1 VIHTNIIMKNEQVW
15 HSNDSLLERLKVG
28 DLDAFNVIYERYWSV
43 LVNES
48 YKRLHNMALCE
59 EVVQDVFIE
68 LWQQRAV
75 RDIQNL
81 EAYLRTCMKF
91 KVFEV
96 YRKNT
101 RTKSMLEENLSLI
114 QEHEISEYDQYAE
127 KDLKSL
133 IEQWIAHLP
142 QKRKEI
148 FKMRYLDELSTK
160 EISEMTESSQ
170 NTIQNHLGISIAKLR
185 KLIIQHFLFFII
197 TLLH

>member
-1 VIHTNIIMKNEQVW
+1 MVHTNIIMKNEHIG
-15 HSNDSLLERLKVG
+15 HSKESLLERLKLG
-28 DLDAFNVIYERYWSV
+28 DLEAFNMIYEQYWS
-43 LVNES
+43 LLINES

-59 EVVQDVFIE
+59 EVVQDVFID

-75 RDIQNL
+75 REIQNL

-91 KVFEV
+91 KVFEI
-96 YRKNT
+96 YRKNR
-101 RTKSMLEENLSLI
+101 RTKSMLEENLSLM

-127 KDLKSL
+127 KDLRSL
-133 IEQWIAHLP
+133 IQEWIAHLP

-185 KLIIQHFLFFII
+185 KLIIQHFLVFIL
-197 TLLH
+197 TLFY

>member
-1 VIHTNIIMKNEQVW
+1 MKNEHIG
-15 HSNDSLLERLKVG
+15 HSKESLLERLKLG
-28 DLDAFNVIYERYWSV
+28 DLEAFNMIYEQYWS
-43 LVNES
+43 LLINES

-59 EVVQDVFIE
+59 EVVQDVFID

-96 YRKNT
+96 YRKN
-101 RTKSMLEENLSLI
+101 RKTKSMLEENLSLM
-114 QEHEISEYDQYAE
+114 QQHEISEYDQYAQ
-127 KDLKSL
+127 KDLRSL
-133 IEQWIAHLP
+133 IEDWIAHLP

-160 EISEMTESSQ
+160 EISEMTQSSQ

-185 KLIIQHFLFFII
+185 KLIIQHFLLFIL
-197 TLLH
+197 TLFH

>member
-1 VIHTNIIMKNEQVW
+1 MKNEHVW
-15 HSNDSLLERLKVG
+15 HSKESLLERLKLG
-28 DLDAFNVIYERYWSV
+28 DLEAFNMIYEQYWSV
-43 LVNES
+43 LINES

-59 EVVQDVFIE
+59 EVVQDVFID

-75 RDIQNL
+75 REIQNL

-91 KVFEV
+91 KVFEI
-96 YRKNT
+96 YRKNR
-101 RTKSMLEENLSLI
+101 RTKSMLEENLSLM

-133 IEQWIAHLP
+133 IEEWIAHLP
-142 QKRKEI
+142 EKRKEI

-170 NTIQNHLGISIAKLR
+170 NTVQNHLGISIAKLR
-185 KLIIQHFLFFII
+185 KLIIQHFLLF
-197 TLLH
+197 TLTLFH

>member
-1 VIHTNIIMKNEQVW
+1 MKNEHVW
-15 HSNDSLLERLKVG
+15 HSKESLLERLKLG
-28 DLDAFNVIYERYWSV
+28 DLEAFNMIYEQYWSV
-43 LVNES
+43 LINES

-59 EVVQDVFIE
+59 EVVQDVFID

-75 RDIQNL
+75 REIQNL

-91 KVFEV
+91 KVFEI
-96 YRKNT
+96 YRKNR
-101 RTKSMLEENLSLI
+101 RTKSMLEENLSLM

-133 IEQWIAHLP
+133 IEEWIAHLP

-170 NTIQNHLGISIAKLR
+170 NTVQNHLGISIAKLR
-185 KLIIQHFLFFII
+185 KLIIQHFLLFIL
-197 TLLH
+197 TLFH

>member
-1 VIHTNIIMKNEQVW
+1 MKNEHVW
-15 HSNDSLLERLKVG
+15 HSKESLLERLKLG
-28 DLDAFNVIYERYWSV
+28 DLEAFNMIYEQYWSV
-43 LVNES
+43 LINES

-59 EVVQDVFIE
+59 EVVQDVFID

-75 RDIQNL
+75 REIQNL

-91 KVFEV
+91 KVFEI
-96 YRKNT
+96 YRKNR
-101 RTKSMLEENLSLI
+101 RTKSMLEENLSLM
-114 QEHEISEYDQYAE
+114 QEHEISDYDQYAE

-133 IEQWIAHLP
+133 IQEWIAHLP

-170 NTIQNHLGISIAKLR
+170 NTVQNHLGISIAKLR
-185 KLIIQHFLFFII
+185 KLIIQHFLLF
-197 TLLH
+197 TLTLFH

>member
-1 VIHTNIIMKNEQVW
+1 MKNEHVW
-15 HSNDSLLERLKVG
+15 HSNESLLERLKLG

-48 YKRLHNMALCE
+48 FKRLNNMALCE
-59 EVVQDVFIE
+59 EVVQDVFID

-96 YRKNT
+96 YKKNR
-101 RTKSMLEENLSLI
+101 RTKSMLEENLSLM
-114 QEHEISEYDQYAE
+114 QKNEISEYDQYAE

-133 IEQWIAHLP
+133 IEEWIAHLP

-148 FKMRYLDELSTK
+148 FKMRYLDEFSTK

-185 KLIIQHFLFFII
+185 KLIIQHFLVFIL
-197 TLLH
+197 TLFY

>member
-1 VIHTNIIMKNEQVW
+1 MKNEHVL
-15 HSNDSLLERLKVG
+15 HSNESLLERLKMG

-48 YKRLHNMALCE
+48 FKRLNNMALCE
-59 EVVQDVFIE
+59 EVVQDVFID

-96 YRKNT
+96 YKKNR
-101 RTKSMLEENLSLI
+101 RTKSMLEENLSLM
-114 QEHEISEYDQYAE
+114 QKHEISEYDQYAE

-133 IEQWIAHLP
+133 IEEWIAHLP

-185 KLIIQHFLFFII
+185 KLIIQHFLVFIL
-197 TLLH
+197 TLFH

>member
-1 VIHTNIIMKNEQVW
+1 MKNEHVW
-15 HSNDSLLERLKVG
+15 HSNESLIERLKEG

-48 YKRLHNMALCE
+48 YKRLNNMALCE
-59 EVVQDVFIE
+59 EVVQDVFID
-68 LWQQRAV
+68 LWQQRAA

-96 YRKNT
+96 YRKNR
-101 RTKSMLEENLSLI
+101 RTKSMLEENQSLM
-114 QEHEISEYDQYAE
+114 QEHEISDYDQYAE

-133 IEQWIAHLP
+133 IEEWIAHLP

-185 KLIIQHFLFFII
+185 KLIIQHFLVSIL
-197 TLLH
+197 TLFY

>member
-1 VIHTNIIMKNEQVW
+1 MVHTNIIMKNEHIG
-15 HSNDSLLERLKVG
+15 HSKESLLELLKLG
-28 DLDAFNVIYERYWSV
+28 DLEAFNMIYEQYWS
-43 LVNES
+43 LLINES

-59 EVVQDVFIE
+59 EVVQDVFID

-75 RDIQNL
+75 REIQNL

-91 KVFEV
+91 KVFEI
-96 YRKNT
+96 YRKNR
-101 RTKSMLEENLSLI
+101 RTKSMLEENLSLM

-127 KDLKSL
+127 KDLRSL
-133 IEQWIAHLP
+133 IQEWIAHLP

-160 EISEMTESSQ
+160 EISEMTQSSQ

-185 KLIIQHFLFFII
+185 KLIIQHFLLFIL
-197 TLLH
+197 TLFH

>member
-1 VIHTNIIMKNEQVW
+1 MHTNIIMKNEHIG
-15 HSNDSLLERLKVG
+15 HSKESLLERLKLG
-28 DLDAFNVIYERYWSV
+28 DLEAFNMIYEQYWS
-43 LVNES
+43 LLINES

-59 EVVQDVFIE
+59 EVVQDIFID

-75 RDIQNL
+75 REIQNL

-96 YRKNT
+96 YRKN
-101 RTKSMLEENLSLI
+101 RKTKSMLEENLSLM
-114 QEHEISEYDQYAE
+114 QQHEISEYDQYAQ

-133 IEQWIAHLP
+133 IEDWIAHLP

-160 EISEMTESSQ
+160 EISEMTQSSQ

-185 KLIIQHFLFFII
+185 KLIIQHFLLFIL
-197 TLLH
+197 TLFH

>member
-1 VIHTNIIMKNEQVW
+1 MKNEHVW
-15 HSNDSLLERLKVG
+15 HSKESLLERLKLG
-28 DLDAFNVIYERYWSV
+28 DLEAFNMIYEQYWSV
-43 LVNES
+43 LINES

-59 EVVQDVFIE
+59 EVVQDVFID

-75 RDIQNL
+75 REIQNL

-91 KVFEV
+91 KVFEI
-96 YRKNT
+96 YRKNR
-101 RTKSMLEENLSLI
+101 RTKSMLEENLSLM

-133 IEQWIAHLP
+133 IEEWIAHLP

-170 NTIQNHLGISIAKLR
+170 NTVQNHLGISIAKLR
-185 KLIIQHFLFFII
+185 KLIIQHFLLF
-197 TLLH
+197 TLTLFH

>member
-1 VIHTNIIMKNEQVW
+1 MKNEHVW
-15 HSNDSLLERLKVG
+15 HSKESLLERLKLG
-28 DLDAFNVIYERYWSV
+28 DLEAFNMIYEQYWSV
-43 LVNES
+43 LINES

-59 EVVQDVFIE
+59 EVVQDVFID
-68 LWQQRAV
+68 LWQQRAL
-75 RDIQNL
+75 REIQNL

-91 KVFEV
+91 KVFEI
-96 YRKNT
+96 YRKNR
-101 RTKSMLEENLSLI
+101 RTKSMLEENLSLM

-133 IEQWIAHLP
+133 IQEWIAHLP

-170 NTIQNHLGISIAKLR
+170 NTVQNHLGISIAKLR
-185 KLIIQHFLFFII
+185 KLIIQHFLVI
-197 TLLH
+197 TLILLH

>member
-1 VIHTNIIMKNEQVW
+1 MKNEHIG
-15 HSNDSLLERLKVG
+15 HSKESLLERLKLG
-28 DLDAFNVIYERYWSV
+28 DLEAFNMIYEQYWS
-43 LVNES
+43 LLINES

-59 EVVQDVFIE
+59 EVVQDVFID

-75 RDIQNL
+75 REIQNL

-91 KVFEV
+91 KVFEI
-96 YRKNT
+96 YRKNR
-101 RTKSMLEENLSLI
+101 RTKSMLEENLSLM

-127 KDLKSL
+127 KDLRSL
-133 IEQWIAHLP
+133 IQEWIAHLP

-160 EISEMTESSQ
+160 EISEMTQSSQ

-185 KLIIQHFLFFII
+185 KLIIQHFLLFIL
-197 TLLH
+197 TLFH

>member
-1 VIHTNIIMKNEQVW
+1 MKNEHVW
-15 HSNDSLLERLKVG
+15 HSKESLLERLKLG
-28 DLDAFNVIYERYWSV
+28 DLEAFNMIYEQYWSV
-43 LVNES
+43 LINES

-59 EVVQDVFIE
+59 EVVQDVFID

-75 RDIQNL
+75 REIQNL

-91 KVFEV
+91 KVFEI
-96 YRKNT
+96 YRKNR
-101 RTKSMLEENLSLI
+101 RTKSMLEENLSLM

-133 IEQWIAHLP
+133 IQEWIAHLP

-170 NTIQNHLGISIAKLR
+170 NTVQNHLGISIAKLR
-185 KLIIQHFLFFII
+185 KLIIQHFLVI
-197 TLLH
+197 TLILLH

>member
-1 VIHTNIIMKNEQVW
+1 MKNEHVCN
-15 HSNDSLLERLKVG
+15 SNESLLERLKLG

-48 YKRLHNMALCE
+48 FKRLNNMALCE
-59 EVVQDVFIE
+59 EVVQDVFID

-91 KVFEV
+91 KIFEV
-96 YRKNT
+96 YRKNR
-101 RTKSMLEENLSLI
+101 RTKSMLQENLSLI
-114 QEHEISEYDQYAE
+114 QEHEISESDQYAE

-133 IEQWIAHLP
+133 IEEWIAHLP

-185 KLIIQHFLFFII
+185 KLIIQHFLVLIL

>member
-1 VIHTNIIMKNEQVW
+1 MKNEHVW
-15 HSNDSLLERLKVG
+15 HSKESLLERLKLG
-28 DLDAFNVIYERYWSV
+28 DLEAFNMIYEQYWSV
-43 LVNES
+43 LINES
-48 YKRLHNMALCE
+48 YKRLHHMALCE
-59 EVVQDVFIE
+59 EVVQDVFID
-68 LWQQRAV
+68 LWQQRSV
-75 RDIQNL
+75 REIQNL

-91 KVFEV
+91 KVFEI
-96 YRKNT
+96 YRKNR

-133 IEQWIAHLP
+133 IEEWIAHLP

-160 EISEMTESSQ
+160 EISEITESSQ
-170 NTIQNHLGISIAKLR
+170 NTVQNHLGISIGKLR
-185 KLIIQHFLFFII
+185 KLIIQHFLVFIL

>member
-1 VIHTNIIMKNEQVW
+1 MVHTNIIMKNEHIG
-15 HSNDSLLERLKVG
+15 HSNVSLLERLKLG
-28 DLDAFNVIYERYWSV
+28 DLEAFNMIYEQYWS
-43 LVNES
+43 LLINES

-59 EVVQDVFIE
+59 EVVQDVFID

-96 YRKNT
+96 YRKN
-101 RTKSMLEENLSLI
+101 RKTKSMLEENLSLM
-114 QEHEISEYDQYAE
+114 QQHEISEYDQYAQ

-133 IEQWIAHLP
+133 IEDWISHLP

-160 EISEMTESSQ
+160 EISEMTQSSQ
-170 NTIQNHLGISIAKLR
+170 NTIQNHLGISISKLR
-185 KLIIQHFLFFII
+185 KLIIQHFLIFII
-197 TLLH
+197 TLLY

>member
-1 VIHTNIIMKNEQVW
+1 MKNEHVW
-15 HSNDSLLERLKVG
+15 HSNESLLERLKLG

-48 YKRLHNMALCE
+48 FKRLNNMALCE
-59 EVVQDVFIE
+59 EVVQDVFID

-96 YRKNT
+96 YKKNR
-101 RTKSMLEENLSLI
+101 RTKSMLEENLSLM
-114 QEHEISEYDQYAE
+114 QKHEISEYDQYAE

-133 IEQWIAHLP
+133 IEEWIAHLP

-148 FKMRYLDELSTK
+148 FKMRYLDEFSTK

-185 KLIIQHFLFFII
+185 KLIIQHFLVFIL
-197 TLLH
+197 TLFY

>member
-1 VIHTNIIMKNEQVW
+1 MKNEHVW
-15 HSNDSLLERLKVG
+15 HSKESLLERLKLG
-28 DLDAFNVIYERYWSV
+28 DLEAFNMIYEQYWSV
-43 LVNES
+43 LINES

-59 EVVQDVFIE
+59 EVVQDVFID

-75 RDIQNL
+75 REIQNL

-91 KVFEV
+91 KVFEI
-96 YRKNT
+96 YRKNR
-101 RTKSMLEENLSLI
+101 RTKSMLEENLSLM

-133 IEQWIAHLP
+133 IQEWIAHLP

-170 NTIQNHLGISIAKLR
+170 NTVQNHLGISIAKLR
-185 KLIIQHFLFFII
+185 KLIIQHFLLFIL
-197 TLLH
+197 TLFH

>member
-1 VIHTNIIMKNEQVW
+1 MKNEHIG
-15 HSNDSLLERLKVG
+15 HSKESLLERLKLG
-28 DLDAFNVIYERYWSV
+28 DLEAFNMIYEQYWS
-43 LVNES
+43 LLINES

-59 EVVQDVFIE
+59 EVVQDVFID

-75 RDIQNL
+75 REIQNL

-91 KVFEV
+91 KVFEI
-96 YRKNT
+96 YRKNR
-101 RTKSMLEENLSLI
+101 RTKSMLEENLSLM
-114 QEHEISEYDQYAE
+114 QQHEISEYDQYAQ

-133 IEQWIAHLP
+133 IEDWIAHLP

-160 EISEMTESSQ
+160 EISEMTQSSQ

-185 KLIIQHFLFFII
+185 KLIIQHFLLFIL
-197 TLLH
+197 TLFH

>member
-1 VIHTNIIMKNEQVW
+1 MKNEHIG
-15 HSNDSLLERLKVG
+15 HSKESLLERLKLG
-28 DLDAFNVIYERYWSV
+28 DLEAFNMIYEQYWS
-43 LVNES
+43 LLINES

-59 EVVQDVFIE
+59 EVVQDIFID

-75 RDIQNL
+75 REIQNL

-96 YRKNT
+96 YRKN
-101 RTKSMLEENLSLI
+101 RKTKSMLEENLSLM
-114 QEHEISEYDQYAE
+114 QQHEISEYDQYAQ

-133 IEQWIAHLP
+133 IEDWIAHLP

-160 EISEMTESSQ
+160 EISEMTQSSQ

-185 KLIIQHFLFFII
+185 KLIIQHFLLFIL
-197 TLLH
+197 TLFH

>member
-1 VIHTNIIMKNEQVW
+1 MKNEHIG
-15 HSNDSLLERLKVG
+15 HSKESLLELLKLG
-28 DLDAFNVIYERYWSV
+28 DLEAFNMIYEQYWS
-43 LVNES
+43 LLINES

-59 EVVQDVFIE
+59 EVVQDVFID

-75 RDIQNL
+75 REIQNL

-91 KVFEV
+91 KVFEI
-96 YRKNT
+96 YRKNR
-101 RTKSMLEENLSLI
+101 RTKSMLEENLSLM

-127 KDLKSL
+127 KDLRSL
-133 IEQWIAHLP
+133 IQEWIAHLP

-160 EISEMTESSQ
+160 EISEMTQSSQ

-185 KLIIQHFLFFII
+185 KLIIQHFLLFIL
-197 TLLH
+197 TLFH

>member
-1 VIHTNIIMKNEQVW
+1 MKNEHVW
-15 HSNDSLLERLKVG
+15 HSKESLLERLKLG
-28 DLDAFNVIYERYWSV
+28 DLEAFNMIYEQYWSV
-43 LVNES
+43 LINES

-59 EVVQDVFIE
+59 EVVQDVFID

-75 RDIQNL
+75 REIQNL

-91 KVFEV
+91 KVFEI
-96 YRKNT
+96 YRKNR
-101 RTKSMLEENLSLI
+101 RTKSMLEENLSLM
-114 QEHEISEYDQYAE
+114 QEHEISDYDQYAE

-133 IEQWIAHLP
+133 IQEWIAHLP

-170 NTIQNHLGISIAKLR
+170 NTVQNHLGISIAKLR
-185 KLIIQHFLFFII
+185 KLIIQHFLLFIL
-197 TLLH
+197 TLFH

>member
-1 VIHTNIIMKNEQVW
+1 MIHTKIIMKNEHVL
-15 HSNDSLLERLKVG
+15 HSNESLLERLKMG

-48 YKRLHNMALCE
+48 FKRLNNMALCE
-59 EVVQDVFIE
+59 EVVQDVFID

-96 YRKNT
+96 YKKNR
-101 RTKSMLEENLSLI
+101 RTKSMLEENLSLMK
-114 QEHEISEYDQYAE
+114 EYEISEYDQYAE

-133 IEQWIAHLP
+133 IQAWIAHLP

-160 EISEMTESSQ
+160 EISEITESSQ

-185 KLIIQHFLFFII
+185 KLIIQHFLVFVL
-197 TLLH
+197 TLLY

>member
-1 VIHTNIIMKNEQVW
+1 MIHTNIIMKNEQVW

>member
-1 VIHTNIIMKNEQVW
+1 MIHTNIIMKNEHVW
-15 HSNDSLLERLKVG
+15 HSNESLLERLKLG

-48 YKRLHNMALCE
+48 FKRLNNMALCE
-59 EVVQDVFIE
+59 EVVQDVFID

-96 YRKNT
+96 YKKNR
-101 RTKSMLEENLSLI
+101 RTKSMLEENLSLM
-114 QEHEISEYDQYAE
+114 QKHEISEYDQYAE

-133 IEQWIAHLP
+133 IEEWIAHLP

-148 FKMRYLDELSTK
+148 FKMRYLDEFSTK

-185 KLIIQHFLFFII
+185 KLIIQHFLVFIL
-197 TLLH
+197 TLFH

>member
-1 VIHTNIIMKNEQVW
+1 MVHTNIIMKNEHIG
-15 HSNDSLLERLKVG
+15 HSKESLLERLKLG
-28 DLDAFNVIYERYWSV
+28 DLEAFNMIYEQYWS
-43 LVNES
+43 LLINES

-59 EVVQDVFIE
+59 EVVQDIFID

-75 RDIQNL
+75 REIQNL

-96 YRKNT
+96 YRKN
-101 RTKSMLEENLSLI
+101 RKTKSMLEENLSLM
-114 QEHEISEYDQYAE
+114 QQHEISEYDQYAQ

-133 IEQWIAHLP
+133 IEDWIAHLP

-160 EISEMTESSQ
+160 EISEMTQSSQ

-185 KLIIQHFLFFII
+185 KLIIQHFLLFIL
-197 TLLH
+197 TLFH

>member
-1 VIHTNIIMKNEQVW
+1 MVHTNIIMKNEHIG
-15 HSNDSLLERLKVG
+15 HSKESLLERLKLG
-28 DLDAFNVIYERYWSV
+28 DLEAFNMIYEQYWS
-43 LVNES
+43 LLINES

-59 EVVQDVFIE
+59 EVVQDVFID

-75 RDIQNL
+75 REIQNL

-91 KVFEV
+91 KVFEI
-96 YRKNT
+96 YRKNR
-101 RTKSMLEENLSLI
+101 RTKSMLEENLSLM
-114 QEHEISEYDQYAE
+114 QQHEISEYDQYAQ

-133 IEQWIAHLP
+133 IEDWIAHLP

-160 EISEMTESSQ
+160 EISEMTQSSQ

-185 KLIIQHFLFFII
+185 KLIIQHFLLFIL
-197 TLLH
+197 TLFH

>member
-1 VIHTNIIMKNEQVW
+1 MKNEHVW
-15 HSNDSLLERLKVG
+15 HSNESLLERLKLG

-48 YKRLHNMALCE
+48 FKRLNNMALCE

-96 YRKNT
+96 YRKNR

-185 KLIIQHFLFFII
+185 KLIIQHFLVFIL

>member
-1 VIHTNIIMKNEQVW
+1 MKNEHIG
-15 HSNDSLLERLKVG
+15 HSKESLLELLKLG
-28 DLDAFNVIYERYWSV
+28 DLEAFNMIYEQYWS
-43 LVNES
+43 LLINES

-59 EVVQDVFIE
+59 EVVQDVFID

-96 YRKNT
+96 YRKN
-101 RTKSMLEENLSLI
+101 RKTKSMLEENLSLM

-127 KDLKSL
+127 KDLRSL
-133 IEQWIAHLP
+133 IQEWIAHLP

-160 EISEMTESSQ
+160 EISEMTQSSQ

-185 KLIIQHFLFFII
+185 KLIIQHFLLFIL
-197 TLLH
+197 TLFH

>member
-1 VIHTNIIMKNEQVW
+1 MKNEHVW
-15 HSNDSLLERLKVG
+15 HSNESLLERLKLG

-48 YKRLHNMALCE
+48 FKRLNNMALCE
-59 EVVQDVFIE
+59 EVVQDVFID

-96 YRKNT
+96 YKKNR
-101 RTKSMLEENLSLI
+101 RTKSMLEENLSLM
-114 QEHEISEYDQYAE
+114 QKHEISEYDQYAE

-133 IEQWIAHLP
+133 IEEWIAHLP

-185 KLIIQHFLFFII
+185 KLIIQHFLVFIL
-197 TLLH
+197 TLFH

>member
-1 VIHTNIIMKNEQVW
+1 MKNEHIG
-15 HSNDSLLERLKVG
+15 HSKESLLERLKLG
-28 DLDAFNVIYERYWSV
+28 DLEAFNMIYEQYWS
-43 LVNES
+43 LLINES

-59 EVVQDVFIE
+59 EVVQDVFID

-96 YRKNT
+96 YRKN
-101 RTKSMLEENLSLI
+101 RKTKSMLEENLSLM
-114 QEHEISEYDQYAE
+114 QQHEISEYDQYAQ

-133 IEQWIAHLP
+133 IEDWIAHLP

-160 EISEMTESSQ
+160 EISEMTQSSQ

-185 KLIIQHFLFFII
+185 KLIIQHFLLFIL
-197 TLLH
+197 TLFH

>member
-1 VIHTNIIMKNEQVW
+1 MIHTKIIMKNEHVL
-15 HSNDSLLERLKVG
+15 HSNESLLERLKMG

-48 YKRLHNMALCE
+48 FKRLNNMALCE
-59 EVVQDVFIE
+59 EVVQDVFID

-96 YRKNT
+96 YKKNR
-101 RTKSMLEENLSLI
+101 RTKSMLEENLSLM
-114 QEHEISEYDQYAE
+114 QKHEISEYDQYAE

-133 IEQWIAHLP
+133 IEEWIAHLP

-185 KLIIQHFLFFII
+185 KLIIQHFLVFIL
-197 TLLH
+197 TLFH